1 MDELITRPPET
12 PICQPRSDRAA
23 AANGNGT
30 LHIVSAFAF
39 LCRYTGPLRLGPDR
53 VAVIWCCH
61 EEVPMRIR
69 SLVALVITAGVALP
83 SVGAAQVPDT
93 RPGIAVLPL
102 DDGGS
107 YGQDAQ
113 DFAALR
119 VGLQQI
125 LMTELAEI
133 GALRIVER
141 GVLNEI
147 LTEQDLGASGRV
159 NSATAAQIGNIV
171 GARYM
176 VLGSFIDLFGDF
188 RIDVRIVNVET
199 SEIIETE
206 RVRNKREDMYDMLV
220 ELASKLVQD
229 VELTPLSAER
239 QQQRRSRDIPA
250 EAITRFGE
258 ALTHQDAGDED
269 KAVELYEAIS
279 RDFPELTEVREP
291 LRQIRG

>member
-1 MDELITRPPET
+1 MRTRSF
-12 PICQPRSDRAA
+12 IA
-23 AANGNGT
+23 
-30 LHIVSAFAF
+30 
-39 LCRYTGPLRLGPDR
+39 
-53 VAVIWCCH
+53 
-61 EEVPMRIR
+61 
-69 SLVALVITAGVALP
+69 LVAIAAIATPPAAL
-83 SVGAAQVPDT
+83 GQNQDT

-102 DDGGS
+102 EDGGS

-113 DFAALR
+113 DFAALK

-125 LMTELAEI
+125 LMTELAEN
-133 GALRIVER
+133 ASLRIVER
-141 GVLNEI
+141 GVLNE
-147 LTEQDLGASGRV
+147 LMAEQDLGASGRV
-159 NSATAAQIGNIV
+159 NPSTAAQIGNIV

-188 RIDVRIVNVET
+188 RIDVRLVNVET

-220 ELASKLVQD
+220 ELASKLMRD
-229 VELTPLSAER
+229 VDLPALSMEAQKQR
-239 QQQRRSRDIPA
+239 QSRDIPA

-258 ALTHQDAGDED
+258 ALTHQDRGDNE

-291 LRQIRG
+291 LRQIKG